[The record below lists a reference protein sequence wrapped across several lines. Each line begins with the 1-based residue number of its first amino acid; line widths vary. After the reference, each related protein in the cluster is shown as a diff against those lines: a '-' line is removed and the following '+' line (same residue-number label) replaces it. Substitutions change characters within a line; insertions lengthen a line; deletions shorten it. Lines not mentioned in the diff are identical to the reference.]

1 MSTELIGH
9 FCFPSVN
16 QSAAA
21 AQRSVSF
28 LCWNISCPC
37 TRKPENT
44 HYTCHNDKTW
54 TRVKKK
60 QYSIRPRNQYL
71 SCVLILVSLQN
82 SLNVKW
88 YIWNNWIS
96 EKDLNIQMT
105 WGAEQT
111 GPTEESE
118 RVISTVYIVLTK
130 KLRRTRLSNRIVAS
144 TSCPQNHMFFVE
156 NFFSCGHFG
165 SSQNQNWRSKNNICS
180 LLFSSPTANVVLPLM
195 VIGPVAAEQ
204 GIHWERLQRHSCIA
218 IQKVLKQ
225 RYNFQNVSDFNDEK
239 DTSLTR
245 LQQLWRVWSLVLC
258 PDQSESETLFIGNV
272 WSFASGFFLYLT
284 PVFFSK
290 HWKELDFSTEFLH
303 KTQTDTWCER
313 HPDVVHC
320 LQTFFF
326 PFLRRSNSIH

>member
-60 QYSIRPRNQYL
+60 QYSIRHRNQYL

-118 RVISTVYIVLTK
+118 QVSSTVYIILTK
-130 KLRRTRLSNRIVAS
+130 KLRRTRLSNRLVAS
-144 TSCPQNHMFFVE
+144 TSCPQNHIFFVE

-165 SSQNQNWRSKNNICS
+165 SSQNQNWSSKNNICS
-180 LLFSSPTANVVLPLM
+180 LLLSSPTAT
-195 VIGPVAAEQ
+195 GPVAAEQ
-204 GIHWERLQRHSCIA
+204 GIRWERLQRHSCIA

-225 RYNFQNVSDFNDEK
+225 S
-239 DTSLTR
+239 
-245 LQQLWRVWSLVLC
+245 
-258 PDQSESETLFIGNV
+258 
-272 WSFASGFFLYLT
+272 
-284 PVFFSK
+284 
-290 HWKELDFSTEFLH
+290 
-303 KTQTDTWCER
+303 
-313 HPDVVHC
+313 
-320 LQTFFF
+320 
-326 PFLRRSNSIH
+326 